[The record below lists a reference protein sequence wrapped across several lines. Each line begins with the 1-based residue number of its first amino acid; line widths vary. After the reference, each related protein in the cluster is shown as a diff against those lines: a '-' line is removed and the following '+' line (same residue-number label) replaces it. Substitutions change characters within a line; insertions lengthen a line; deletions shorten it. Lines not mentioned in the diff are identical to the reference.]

1 VEWEGSPRFP
11 ARILRKFLKL
21 ISLRLRDSHANI
33 LEQAISGI
41 CSLVHTFADFLRI
54 DLGVLRYQPENGG
67 E

>member
-1 VEWEGSPRFP
+1 VGREP
-11 ARILRKFLKL
+11 AISSAHLAEVLKADFASVL
-21 ISLRLRDSHANI
+21 LRDSHANI